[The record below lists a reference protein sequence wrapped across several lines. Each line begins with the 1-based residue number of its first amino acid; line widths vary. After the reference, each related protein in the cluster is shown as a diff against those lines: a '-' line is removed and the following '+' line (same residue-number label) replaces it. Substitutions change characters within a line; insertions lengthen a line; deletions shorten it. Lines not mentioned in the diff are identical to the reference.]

1 MAPDRGLR
9 EKAPQLAA
17 IAVALNGDVHG
28 AEAGDASRHCPG
40 QENQPGA
47 GAEDRQP
54 CGNALPQ
61 WLEQPQVSQQ
71 LAHDGALAARE
82 DQPVQGAVQIPAPAD
97 LKVIRPQPVQ
107 HGGMLGKGA
116 LDR

>member
-1 MAPDRGLR
+1 MPKQGTPPATVRARRISPAQVPKTGS
-9 EKAPQLAA
+9 PAA
-17 IAVALNGDVHG
+17 MRFRSGSN
-28 AEAGDASRHCPG
+28 SP
-40 QENQPGA
+40 
-47 GAEDRQP
+47 
-54 CGNALPQ
+54 
-61 WLEQPQVSQQ
+61 SQQ